1 MTERPSTRSRI
12 LIISPRRYQMEVWQC
27 AQMEFEDVILAVD
40 DVDMLMPEMKQHP
53 DHFLFR
59 SLHRATH
66 RYLGMHL
73 EMLPRPR
80 PVEVQQDYEMLFVYA
95 HSVEDLKLLDY
106 VEGYRDRCRLK
117 VCVIEELWIENIRK
131 WGYYWIDRLKGF
143 DVVAVAFRETAS
155 VLNAER
161 GLNCVWV
168 PGAVDTLRF
177 MPRSPPAPRT
187 IDIFNMG
194 RRSED
199 THRALLTLSE
209 RECWT
214 YLFDTVVPRGVLHG
228 EHAQHRA
235 QLAALIQRSRYF
247 FANKA
252 RVGTQDTGTQEEI
265 GLRYYEGAAAGAVL
279 IGDAPKSESAQILF
293 DWPDAQVE
301 VPYGATQQAID
312 VIRELEK
319 DPERVSQIRS
329 ANIVNCLRRHDWVY
343 RWQRIL
349 ELTQLQ
355 PHEKLLQRV
364 LLLKQLADDL
374 RDPIASDMQE
384 SV

>member
-1 MTERPSTRSRI
+1 
-12 LIISPRRYQMEVWQC
+12 
-27 AQMEFEDVILAVD
+27 
-40 DVDMLMPEMKQHP
+40 MP
-53 DHFLFR
+53 
-59 SLHRATH
+59 
-66 RYLGMHL
+66 
-73 EMLPRPR
+73 
-80 PVEVQQDYEMLFVYA
+80 
-95 HSVEDLKLLDY
+95 
-106 VEGYRDRCRLK
+106 
-117 VCVIEELWIENIRK
+117 
-131 WGYYWIDRLKGF
+131 
-143 DVVAVAFRETAS
+143 
-155 VLNAER
+155 
-161 GLNCVWV
+161 WV

-187 IDIFNMG
+187 IDIFNVG

-209 RECWT
+209 RQCWT
-214 YLFDTVVPRGVLHG
+214 YLFDTAVPRWVLHG
-228 EHAQHRA
+228 GHAQHRA
-235 QLAALIQRSRYF
+235 QLAALIKRSRYF

-252 RVGTQDTGTQEEI
+252 RVGTQDAGTQEEI

-293 DWPDAQVE
+293 DWSDAQVE
-301 VPYGATQQAID
+301 VPYGATQEAID

-364 LLLKQLADDL
+364 LLLNQLADDP
-374 RDPIASDMQE
+374 RGPIASDMQE